1 MAIRLLPAYSPGT
14 RTKSVSYFNDLTP
27 TKPEKTLSFGK
38 KAIMEGI
45 IEELSLSKEEVADTN
60 ETSVL

>member
-1 MAIRLLPAYSPGT
+1 MAIRLYRAYSPGT

-38 KAIMEGI
+38 RLLVEGI

-60 ETSVL
+60 ENTVL